1 MDIPGTAPM
10 DLADPAWAGLFS
22 DAVAVLDDAF
32 RLRTLRSG
40 AKPIDE
46 YFHEDDQASLTD
58 AIEGCLATRTSTA
71 VPARAEVEGRWT
83 DGWATLRCCFDNP
96 LVQGLMIGWHP
107 ERNGEAERREFEAQI
122 ASARD
127 AAIEASR
134 LKSEFLANMSHE
146 IRTPL
151 NGVIGLATLLLDTP
165 LNREQRD
172 RVVTLRSA
180 GEHLL
185 ALVNDILDFSKIE
198 TGNLE
203 LERVDFE
210 LPKVID
216 EVISLYASSAFDKG
230 VRLRID
236 TDASTPRSVIGDP
249 ARLRQ
254 ILTNLLGNALKFTQA
269 GSVTL
274 RITSEG
280 RHSPTVRFEVVDT
293 GIGISPE
300 AQQRIFEP
308 FVQAESSTT
317 RRFGGT
323 GLGLPICRQLV
334 ELMGGVLSVDS
345 RAGQGSTFWFTIPF
359 DPPSLEVSSRPYLEA
374 GASEPGP
381 PVHRQGRV
389 LLVEDNAINQQVA
402 LGFLQHLGWE
412 ADVASDG
419 LEGLEAALAQ
429 PYTVI
434 LMDCQMP
441 RMDGYEATQRIRAA
455 ERELARRTPIV
466 ALTAGAMAGD
476 RERCLDAG
484 MDDYLSKPIDLNR
497 LEVAM
502 DRWSGAAAPDSDD
515 EPVLDPERASELRSL
530 PGRHGSLLD
539 DAAAMFREQAP
550 AVVEAIA
557 ELAASERWKAVSER
571 AHALKGMSATIG
583 AKRLAEIADALELA
597 TKVVTPDVVQVSALL
612 PSLNQTFER
621 TTNAL
626 LMP

>member
-1 MDIPGTAPM
+1 VDILRTAPM

-22 DAVAVLDDAF
+22 DAVAVLDGSF
-32 RLRTLRSG
+32 RVRTLRSG
-40 AKPIDE
+40 VLSIDTH
-46 YFHEDDQASLTD
+46 FHDDDLAALTD
-58 AIEGCLATRTSTA
+58 AIEECLANHVSAA
-71 VPARAEVEGRWT
+71 VPARAEVDGQWT
-83 DGWATLRCCFDNP
+83 AGWATLRHCFDNP
-96 LVQGLMIGWHP
+96 LVQGLLIGWHP
-107 ERNGEAERREFEAQI
+107 ERNGEVERKEFEAQI

-203 LERVDFE
+203 LEQVDFE

-236 TDASTPRSVIGDP
+236 TDASVPRSVIGDP

-254 ILTNLLGNALKFTQA
+254 ILTNLLGNALKFTET

-274 RITSEG
+274 RITAEG

-293 GIGISPE
+293 GIGISAE
-300 AQQRIFEP
+300 AQQRIFAP

-345 RAGQGSTFWFTIPF
+345 RLGVGSTFWFTIPF
-359 DPPSLEVSSRPYLEA
+359 DPPSLEVSSRPYFEA
-374 GASEPGP
+374 GAPEPVP
-381 PVHRQGRV
+381 PVRHPGRV

-402 LGFLQHLGWE
+402 LGFLKHLGWD
-412 ADVASDG
+412 ADVAADG
-419 LEGLEAALAQ
+419 LEGLEAALAR
-429 PYTVI
+429 PYSVI

-455 ERELARRTPIV
+455 ERESGSHTPIV

-476 RERCLDAG
+476 RERCLEAG

-497 LEVAM
+497 LEATM
-502 DRWSGAAAPDSDD
+502 DRWANAGDGEID
-515 EPVLDPERASELRSL
+515 EPMLDPERASELRAM
-530 PGRHGSLLD
+530 PGARGSLLD

-550 AVVEAIA
+550 AVVESIA
-557 ELAASERWKAVSER
+557 ELAASERWMAVSER
-571 AHALKGMSATIG
+571 AHALKGMSATVG
-583 AKRLAEIADALELA
+583 ARRLAEIADALELA
-597 TKVVTPDVVQVSALL
+597 TKVITPDPRQVSALL
-612 PSLNQTFER
+612 PTLTHTFER
-621 TTNAL
+621 TAHAL
-626 LMP
+626 LTP